1 MIWRLRHDH
10 RFRSLLL
17 LVACCATL
25 PCFGQEPNVAP
36 TRHAAVIEFQG
47 PITSLSEQYLYRKL
61 EEAEAEGADLVIVEI
76 DSPGGEV
83 EATMRIA
90 ARLRDLSFA
99 ETVAYI
105 PREALSG
112 AALLS
117 FGADQIVIGPDAVFG
132 DAGPIFMDEDFLFK
146 HAPEKIRSDLARR
159 VRDLAEKQGRSPALA
174 EAMIDM
180 DLVVFEVKNV
190 ETGKTSY
197 MSQAEIDASEDPA
210 AWEMIKPVL
219 ESRESKFLEV
229 NGRRAVELGL
239 ADAVV
244 DNEEELRKRFEAEK
258 WSRLEWNKIDQAILI
273 LNKPFVTGLLIV
285 VAMIALY
292 IEFASP
298 GIGIGGLT
306 ALICFGV
313 FFWSR
318 FLGGTA
324 EWLEVVLFLSGV
336 TLIVVEIFII
346 PGFGVWGITGI
357 LLLFSSLVLASQT
370 FVIPQTQSDL
380 SSMTRSVCIV
390 LGSGVAFV
398 IAAIWITSR
407 LGRLPI
413 LNRFTLAPPTA
424 MATAAANPVSE
435 GEIAEPVVSV
445 GQTGTAESP
454 LRPAGKVK
462 FGNEYID
469 VVSDGTFVDA
479 GEAVRIIQVHGNRIV
494 VRRLDPS

>member
-1 MIWRLRHDH
+1 MTLPLWLDH
-10 RFRSLLL
+10 RFRFLMFT
-17 LVACCATL
+17 VMCCATL
-25 PCFGQEPNVAP
+25 PCFAQASLA
-36 TRHAAVIEFQG
+36 TARRAAVIEFEG

-61 EEAEAEGADLVIVEI
+61 EQAKAEGADLVIVEI

-117 FGADQIVIGPDAVFG
+117 LGADQIVIGQDAVFG

-180 DLVVFEVKNV
+180 DLVVFEVKNTKTG
-190 ETGKTSY
+190 ETSF
-197 MSQAEIDASEDPA
+197 MSQAEIDASDDPE
-210 AWEMIKPVL
+210 AWKVIKPVL

-239 ADAVV
+239 AEAVV
-244 DNEEELRKRFEAEK
+244 DNEDELRTRFAAKE

-273 LNKPFVTGLLIV
+273 LNNPFVTGILIV
-285 VAMIALY
+285 AAMIALY

-324 EWLEVVLFLSGV
+324 EWLEVVLFLSGI

-357 LLLFSSLVLASQT
+357 LLLFSSLVLASQS
-370 FVIPQTQSDL
+370 FVVPQTQNDL
-380 SSMTRSVCIV
+380 SSMVRSVCIV
-390 LGSGVAFV
+390 LGSGVAFM

-407 LGRLPI
+407 LGRIPI
-413 LNRFTLAPPTA
+413 LNRFTLAPP
-424 MATAAANPVSE
+424 MAAATSTAGPILE
-435 GEIAEPVVSV
+435 GERVEPIVTV

-462 FGNEYID
+462 FGDEYID

-479 GEAVRIIQVHGNRIV
+479 GETVRIIQIHGNRVV
-494 VRRLDPS
+494 VRRLNPS

>member
-1 MIWRLRHDH
+1 MTLPLWLDH
-10 RFRSLLL
+10 RFRFLLFA
-17 LVACCATL
+17 VVCCAAL
-25 PCFGQEPNVAP
+25 PCFAQAP
-36 TRHAAVIEFQG
+36 LAPARRAAVIEFQG

-61 EEAEAEGADLVIVEI
+61 EQAEAEGADLVIVEI

-117 FGADQIVIGPDAVFG
+117 LGADQIVIGQDAVFG

-180 DLVVFEVKNV
+180 DLVVFEVKNT
-190 ETGKTSY
+190 ETGETSY
-197 MSQAEIDASEDPA
+197 MSQAEIDASDDPET
-210 AWEMIKPVL
+210 WEVIKPVL

-239 ADAVV
+239 AEAVV
-244 DNEEELRKRFEAEK
+244 DNEDELRTHFEAKE

-273 LNKPFVTGLLIV
+273 LNNPFVTGILIV

-324 EWLEVVLFLSGV
+324 EWLEVVLFLSGI

-357 LLLFSSLVLASQT
+357 LLLFSSLVLASQS
-370 FVIPQTQSDL
+370 FVVPQTQNDL
-380 SSMTRSVCIV
+380 SSMVRSVCIV
-390 LGSGVAFV
+390 LGSGVAFM

-407 LGRLPI
+407 LGQLPI

-424 MATAAANPVSE
+424 AATSTPGPILE
-435 GEIAEPVVSV
+435 GESVDPIVAV

-462 FGNEYID
+462 FGDEYID

-479 GEAVRIIQVHGNRIV
+479 GETVRIIQVHGNRVV